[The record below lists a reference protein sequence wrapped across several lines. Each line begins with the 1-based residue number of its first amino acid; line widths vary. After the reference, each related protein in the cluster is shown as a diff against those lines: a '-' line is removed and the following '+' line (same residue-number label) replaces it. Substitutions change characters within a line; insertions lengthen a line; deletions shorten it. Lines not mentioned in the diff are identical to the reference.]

1 MGIAIRTL
9 PIAFLG
15 DGSATGARIVRFL
28 GIEIDNLTMS
38 EASAQIVA
46 ISKGDDPVQVC
57 FVNADCV
64 NIAFRDEQYMS
75 ILRESRLVLADGIGV
90 RLAGMMLNQK
100 IRENINGTDM
110 LPFLCGAAQE
120 SGSSLYLLGGKPG
133 VPEATA
139 RWIME
144 RYPRLTIAGAQHGFF
159 SAEEESDVIRSIASS
174 GTNILLVA
182 LGAPIQE
189 KWIHSNK
196 HRLGVQVS
204 IGVGGLFDF
213 YSGRIPRAPIWLRE
227 LGCEWFYRFWR
238 EPRRMARRYLI
249 GNSVFL
255 FRLARERVSESVS
268 RRRRRVGV

>member
-1 MGIAIRTL
+1 
-9 PIAFLG
+9 
-15 DGSATGARIVRFL
+15 L